1 MLTADY
7 HMHSVSPDA
16 RVPMEDM
23 CQAAIDKGLT
33 EVALTDHYEF
43 YAHGIHRKFF
53 HEEYLKMY
61 WDSLERCRERF
72 AGQLTIKSGME
83 FGQLHLAREEAFNI
97 IRNYPFDYLIGSVHK
112 IENVDVSKMDYTDVT
127 VPQITE
133 SYYRHLIELSA
144 YGEYDCLGHIDL
156 IKRHLVRC
164 GFPVEYERYESYI
177 DQILKNVISRGKGIE
192 VSTSGIRQGAGEPM
206 PGLRTLKRYKEL
218 GGEIVTVGSDSH
230 KPADVAADFE
240 EAAKLL
246 VQAGFDHVT
255 AYERRRPV
263 PGCNLIK

>member
-72 AGQLTIKSGME
+72 AGRLTIKSGME
-83 FGQLHLAREEAFNI
+83 FGQLHL
-97 IRNYPFDYLIGSVHK
+97 PV
-112 IENVDVSKMDYTDVT
+112 
-127 VPQITE
+127 
-133 SYYRHLIELSA
+133 
-144 YGEYDCLGHIDL
+144 
-156 IKRHLVRC
+156 KRHLTSS
-164 GFPVEYERYESYI
+164 GT
-177 DQILKNVISRGKGIE
+177 ILSIIS
-192 VSTSGIRQGAGEPM
+192 SALSIR
-206 PGLRTLKRYKEL
+206 LKM
-218 GGEIVTVGSDSH
+218 
-230 KPADVAADFE
+230 
-240 EAAKLL
+240 
-246 VQAGFDHVT
+246 
-255 AYERRRPV
+255 
-263 PGCNLIK
+263 

>member
-97 IRNYPFDYLIGSVHK
+97 IRNYPLSPFHRSQKATTATLLNSPPTANMTVWAILI
-112 IENVDVSKMDYTDVT
+112 
-127 VPQITE
+127 
-133 SYYRHLIELSA
+133 
-144 YGEYDCLGHIDL
+144 
-156 IKRHLVRC
+156 
-164 GFPVEYERYESYI
+164 
-177 DQILKNVISRGKGIE
+177 
-192 VSTSGIRQGAGEPM
+192 
-206 PGLRTLKRYKEL
+206 
-218 GGEIVTVGSDSH
+218 
-230 KPADVAADFE
+230 
-240 EAAKLL
+240 
-246 VQAGFDHVT
+246 
-255 AYERRRPV
+255 
-263 PGCNLIK
+263 